1 MGGTPALRQGKDPII
16 LPEDASFKICIK
28 FLSGSYTNPTTG
40 EVVERAGR
48 DWAHDSGKKSTCAV
62 SSSLAPLLRNT
73 SPGSPPPLTA
83 PTQAQPR
90 RLLCISSQMLDLLPS
105 CAYSCP
111 PKLTLPQS
119 GRSGQEWQ
127 LGVLASAALSR
138 GT

>member
-1 MGGTPALRQGKDPII
+1 MIVGRRAPVLR
-16 LPEDASFKICIK
+16 
-28 FLSGSYTNPTTG
+28 
-40 EVVERAGR
+40 V
-48 DWAHDSGKKSTCAV
+48 AV

-111 PKLTLPQS
+111 PKLTPPRVA
-119 GRSGQEWQ
+119 GVVRSGSWVCWPVLLYQEELKITEHAGQ
-127 LGVLASAALSR
+127 LRSSQKSFKKIFLQQKK
-138 GT
+138 